1 MKASLKKPPLPQEF
15 SLLFALISKKETR
28 SANTI
33 TVYLLLGPQKQRT
46 YACTQCQHYTRS
58 ISKSS
63 AWVFFPQSMR
73 GLIFF
78 LWEFEAKRLSKYAH
92 ASPRREVAQ
101 WVVQLR
107 YRNRTPKCRRRARI
121 RLFNP
126 RNSRTPQLCCLGL
139 CKGFAAHLT
148 TAQPTAFSTV
158 LQEPAWLHSSGM
170 LTQRKKKIIF
180 KQRIWTR
187 NAAHESLRQG
197 LEDSWWHILG
207 DVTSDLGQGDPRAPV
222 PRPRSC
228 GWIGNRWW
236 VVVGPKHPP
245 LQASSVPSGPAS
257 SAQRKQLKN
266 LVCHKA
272 A

>member
-1 MKASLKKPPLPQEF
+1 MPMHPHGERLHSGLF
-15 SLLFALISKKETR
+15 SCVI
-28 SANTI
+28 
-33 TVYLLLGPQKQRT
+33 G
-46 YACTQCQHYTRS
+46 
-58 ISKSS
+58 
-63 AWVFFPQSMR
+63 
-73 GLIFF
+73 
-78 LWEFEAKRLSKYAH
+78 
-92 ASPRREVAQ
+92 
-101 WVVQLR
+101 
-107 YRNRTPKCRRRARI
+107 
-121 RLFNP
+121 
-126 RNSRTPQLCCLGL
+126 
-139 CKGFAAHLT
+139 
-148 TAQPTAFSTV
+148 TV
-158 LQEPAWLHSSGM
+158 LQSVGEEPELGSSTQGTAEPHSSAASVSAKASQPTSLQHSQQHFPQCCRSLHGCTAQAC
-170 LTQRKKKIIF
+170 LHKEKKKKIIF

-187 NAAHESLRQG
+187 NAAHESLRKG